1 MKKVVALILASVM
14 ILCLCG
20 CQTNPLTGGK
30 DIGGLSADE
39 AVKQAMEQLQDA
51 DSFRMDAEVGFS
63 LAAMGQ
69 TVKVGVQ
76 MTIEQTRDPEAMH
89 LTMTM
94 DAAYEIQEMEE
105 YVVKDGDSYVA
116 YAREQDGVWY
126 KQTSTSDELMSNFR
140 LDNITGCTEAG
151 TETIGGELCTHYI
164 CVIPAEKLL
173 ETLGSL
179 NVMQGVGLNLNNP
192 DVLGHF
198 GDLPIGVWIYRSSGR
213 LARFSVDAT
222 TLIEGLYSSALQGDD
237 LGIEV
242 KNVIMQYDFSRYNEI
257 APIKVPA
264 DVIAQA
270 N

>member
-1 MKKVVALILASVM
+1 MKKILSLILVSVL
-14 ILCLCG
+14 ILSLCA

-30 DIGGLSADE
+30 NINGLSPDE
-39 AVKQAMEQLQDA
+39 AVRQAMEQLQDA

-69 TVKVGVQ
+69 TVEISVQ
-76 MTIEQTRDPEAMH
+76 MSAEQTRAPEAMH

-126 KQTSTSDELMSNFR
+126 KQTSTSDEFMSNFR
-140 LDNITGCTEAG
+140 LDNITGYTEAG

-179 NVMQGVGLNLNNP
+179 NAMQGVGLDLDDP
-192 DVLGHF
+192 EVLGHF
-198 GDLPIGVWIYRSSGR
+198 SDLPIGVWVCRSSGR

-222 TLIEGLYSSALQGDD
+222 PLIEGLYSSALQGSE
-237 LGIEV
+237 LEIEI
-242 KNVIMQYDFSRYNEI
+242 KDVIMQYDFSRYNEI
-257 APIKVPA
+257 APIEVPA

>member
-1 MKKVVALILASVM
+1 MKKYVAMILATVM
-14 ILCLCG
+14 ILSLCA
-20 CQTNPLTGGK
+20 CHTNPLTGGK
-30 DIGGLSADE
+30 NINGLSPDE

-76 MTIEQTRDPEAMH
+76 MSAEQTRAPEAMH

-126 KQTSTSDELMSNFR
+126 KQTSTSDELVSNFR
-140 LDNITGCTEAG
+140 LDNITGYTEAG

-179 NVMQGVGLNLNNP
+179 NAMQGVGLDLNNP

-257 APIKVPA
+257 APIEVPA